1 MSSDPEFTHPELENI
16 PFFTGKIP
24 FPQTTQ
30 EPIRVQSVDDNLVV
44 HKSDKTQME
53 IEEAN
58 WKKNQNEVFPK
69 DAPYTQSASKTV
81 NSVSF
86 CVLLSIIWLQLAN

>member
-24 FPQTTQ
+24 FPPTTQ

-58 WKKNQNEVFPK
+58 YLESGKIEKTPEEKLNEFQILRSSPF
-69 DAPYTQSASKTV
+69 
-81 NSVSF
+81 NSLFSRT
-86 CVLLSIIWLQLAN
+86 LRK